1 MYTIEYTIT
10 DRMVI
15 EAEDQDEAEFFAKQD
30 LEDQLAPYEIISV
43 KELN

>member
-15 EAEDQDEAEFFAKQD
+15 EASDQEEAEYFAKED
-30 LEDQLAPYEIISV
+30 LEDMMQPYEIISV

>member
-15 EAEDQDEAEFFAKQD
+15 EADDKEQAEYFAKED
-30 LEDQLAPYEIISV
+30 LEDALQPYEIISI